1 MALISEITNQ
11 NACELNVYNGF
22 FSPPCICRT
31 VIHVRPRAKDQ
42 ESRSRTQGPCR
53 EPRTCSACMGIEPCR
68 GQEPRTKEQES
79 QGPRTKD
86 HACRSQGSCW
96 GRSDKERM
104 SSACMRQTRQTRGTA
119 PHAGIPM
126 HAWRAILSA
135 RIESIIATR
144 ACHSEFFNR
153 HQASIFFIQIYLDF
167 NDSWNH

>member
-1 MALISEITNQ
+1 MYIVARFRPHLPDCDT
-11 NACELNVYNGF
+11 G
-22 FSPPCICRT
+22 
-31 VIHVRPRAKDQ
+31 PRAKDQ
-42 ESRSRTQGPCR
+42 ESRSRTQGPC
-53 EPRTCSACMGIEPCR
+53 SAGGNQGQCMH
-68 GQEPRTKEQES
+68 GQS
-79 QGPRTKD
+79 QGPRAEDQRARVTRTKNQGP
-86 HACRSQGSCW
+86 CRSQGSCW

>member
-1 MALISEITNQ
+1 MYIMASFHPHLQ
-11 NACELNVYNGF
+11 NCDTCA
-22 FSPPCICRT
+22 
-31 VIHVRPRAKDQ
+31 AK
-42 ESRSRTQGPCR
+42 SQGPR
-53 EPRTCSACMGIEPCR
+53 VKEQDPRTMQGTKDSACMGRAR